1 MKNLKPV
8 KPKKAD
14 YKYMPAC
21 SVHSIFDEYA
31 RACSKPLLILY
42 VKFPDGT
49 KDSYEFEPAKTEV
62 FYRVPSE
69 NNEQYSVFIDT
80 CRFNGDFL
88 FSYDECKANKE
99 YTSKAAILKR
109 FKSWL
114 ASCGTGGVIV
124 SVSNSFDN

>member
-1 MKNLKPV
+1 MKSIKPV
-8 KPKKAD
+8 KPKKSE
-14 YKYMPAC
+14 YKDMTSC
-21 SVHSIFDEYA
+21 GVHSIFDEYSLS
-31 RACSKPLLILY
+31 CSKPLLILG

-69 NNEQYSVFIDT
+69 NNEQYSIFIDN
-80 CRFNGDFL
+80 CRFNGGFL
-88 FSYDECKANKE
+88 FSYDECKENKE

-109 FKSWL
+109 FKAWL
-114 ASCGTGGVIV
+114 ASCGTGGVVV